1 MSRKL
6 WKALALGIA
15 AAIIGVMYMQWRSIK
30 VDDTETLAQEHGDSA
45 HVLEP
50 AGRARSVAPES
61 AVDESSTG
69 ADLAASARAP
79 LDGALHTPTPM
90 SAENARR
97 VSRFSE
103 GLAMNSERQKEFLT
117 LATNEEKDPQ
127 WSPQMQSALT
137 NALNNHYGQRS
148 GLEVSDVHCTR
159 SICTISAVVKDSTS
173 VGQASDWQAWIG
185 PVMNEPWF
193 GDQFF
198 DASTTMGTDD
208 KGLIYVTYFLRKSD

>member
-1 MSRKL
+1 MNRRL
-6 WKALALGIA
+6 WTGLAIGIA
-15 AAIIGVMYMQWRSIK
+15 AAIIGVMYMQWPSTK
-30 VDDTETLAQEHGDSA
+30 AGDTETLAQEHGDST

-50 AGRARSVAPES
+50 TDSPGSVAPES
-61 AVDESSTG
+61 AVNDSSTG
-69 ADLAASARAP
+69 VDLAASARAP
-79 LDGALHTPTPM
+79 LDDALLTPTPM
-90 SAENARR
+90 TAENARR
-97 VSRFSE
+97 VSRFAE

-137 NALNNHYGQRS
+137 NALSHHCGQRS

-173 VGQASDWQAWIG
+173 TGQASDWQAWMG

-198 DASTTMGTDD
+198 DASTAMGTDD